1 MSGSPSGSLI
11 VISGPS
17 GVGKSS
23 ILTGV
28 MAQVPS
34 AFSTSATTR
43 RPRTGE
49 IDGEHYFFIDR
60 DEFERRI
67 ASGEVLEWA
76 AYGGHLYG
84 TLRSE
89 VEPKLEA
96 GVNVFLDIENEGGKQ
111 IRRSFPDAVLI
122 FIKPPSLTVLEERLR
137 GRGDTSDQDIERR
150 LAVAAEQL
158 DEAER
163 LYDHLVLND
172 TLDAAIAR
180 VVDILASVG
189 PRPT

>member
-1 MSGSPSGSLI
+1 MRWRG
-11 VISGPS
+11 
-17 GVGKSS
+17 
-23 ILTGV
+23 
-28 MAQVPS
+28 
-34 AFSTSATTR
+34 
-43 RPRTGE
+43 
-49 IDGEHYFFIDR
+49 
-60 DEFERRI
+60 
-67 ASGEVLEWA
+67 
-76 AYGGHLYG
+76 
-84 TLRSE
+84 
-89 VEPKLEA
+89 
-96 GVNVFLDIENEGGKQ
+96 NVTLDIENEGGKQ
-111 IRRSFPDAVLI
+111 IRQSFPDAVLI